1 MCQALG
7 WVLPIHKTF
16 EFSLQKAYVTGAA
29 IIPCH
34 SRGSQCFAVTQP
46 VGGQALGCTGEV

>member
-7 WVLPIHKTF
+7 WVLPTHKTF